1 MKEVTLHMREMKLT
15 IHMERM
21 VNKNMIF
28 HLHAKNLE
36 LAVAPHKNVQQIRS
50 IKHGLDQGITTIIAP
65 QDRRFERQLQENRE
79 RENKF

>member
-1 MKEVTLHMREMKLT
+1 MREMKLT

-36 LAVAPHKNVQQIRS
+36 LVVAPHKNVQQIRS
-50 IKHGLDQGITTIIAP
+50 IKHGLDQGITTIIAA